1 MMMRQNIKERVRNSE
16 LNDSFIRSVIT
27 MKAFLS
33 GVLLI
38 VVLLGIIIFLSGC
51 PSAFELIF
59 LAPPG

>member
-1 MMMRQNIKERVRNSE
+1 MMRQTFKARVRNNE

-38 VVLLGIIIFLSGC
+38 VVLLGIMIFLSGC

>member
-1 MMMRQNIKERVRNSE
+1 MMMRQTFKARVRNNE

-38 VVLLGIIIFLSGC
+38 VVLLGITIFLSGC